1 MKTKEFDGSISIN
14 SHGENPDPVKGM
26 RSLSESLQKVTG
38 VLTGYQSNIAFGW
51 KKAFDSL
58 INLSREV
65 ILFWGGNSW
74 KQ

>member
-1 MKTKEFDGSISIN
+1 MKTKDLDGSISIN
-14 SHGENPDPVKGM
+14 LPGENPDPVKGM
-26 RSLSESLQKVTG
+26 RSLSESLQKVAG
-38 VLTGYQSNIAFGW
+38 ALAGYQSNIASGW